1 VPKFYAEDNFIQLS
15 FKQSKKMLKTLSKGK
30 NIKIEKTID
39 ANMYDSLSLFQYPYL
54 NNNIPEANTLLL

>member
-1 VPKFYAEDNFIQLS
+1 
-15 FKQSKKMLKTLSKGK
+15 MLKTLSKGK

-54 NNNIPEANTLLL
+54 NNNIPEANTLLLYHNSLKFNGSNCFY